1 MMSTSNST
9 LDRSNKQNKGV
20 RRRRRRRRRAKYV
33 AFGGGGRMLAGPG
46 GLRRRCQY
54 GAYA

>member
-20 RRRRRRRRRAKYV
+20 RRRRRRRAKYV

-54 GAYA
+54 GAHA